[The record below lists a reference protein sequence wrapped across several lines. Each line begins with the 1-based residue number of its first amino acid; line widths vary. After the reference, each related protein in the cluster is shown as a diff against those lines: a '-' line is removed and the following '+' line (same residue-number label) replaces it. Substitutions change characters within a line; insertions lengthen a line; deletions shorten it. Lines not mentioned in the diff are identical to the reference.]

1 MDGMDNV
8 QCNDGKCP
16 ISLKVD
22 TLFSTLLIPITILLL
37 GAAYY
42 LVYVKW
48 EMFPAIYMV
57 ALLFG
62 FSCMGLV
69 RMWKLKARG

>member
-1 MDGMDNV
+1 MDDMDNV

-37 GAAYY
+37 GTAYY
-42 LVYVKW
+42 LVYVNW
-48 EMFPAIYMV
+48 EMFPAIYMI
-57 ALLFG
+57 ALMFG
-62 FSCMGLV
+62 FSCMGLIG
-69 RMWKLKARG
+69 MWKLRAQG